1 MRCQYVCSKPLS
13 LVLSSK
19 TNVKFRTLFMHVH
32 GVLVLSLKCVS
43 FGLLSVSVIHF
54 TRART
59 PFSFS
64 LAFSTLCASHR
75 FHAGMHVHSSFT
87 ESCLLKSLC
96 QLQTSRGHTHSSYS
110 RPSLSVSYR
119 RQRHAHSSY
128 SRPSQSVS
136 VSVTDFTRVRTL

>member
-110 RPSLSVSYR
+110 LSFSVCQLQTSAGM
-119 RQRHAHSSY
+119 HTL
-128 SRPSQSVS
+128 VS
-136 VSVTDFTRVRTL
+136 VGLLCESVTDFMRER